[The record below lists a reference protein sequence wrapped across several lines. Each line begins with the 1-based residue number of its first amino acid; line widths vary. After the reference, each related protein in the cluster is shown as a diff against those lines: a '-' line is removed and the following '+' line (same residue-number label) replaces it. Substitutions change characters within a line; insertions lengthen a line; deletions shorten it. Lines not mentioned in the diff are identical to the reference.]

1 MYALKLELKLN
12 NSERTRMARHA
23 GYARFCYNLAR
34 TLYLGVMDIKVSRTR
49 KIALIKKTFTN
60 FIKKQPEYQW
70 TNTLSSRV
78 YQNAFIAFNSALERF
93 FNGVSGFPNF
103 KRKKSGDSF
112 TVDSSNGPIFLRAG
126 NRIKIPTLGTFRLK
140 EAIRYNCCSQTFTI
154 SRTATNGTSV
164 LQ

>member
-12 NSERTRMARHA
+12 NSERTIMARHA
-23 GYARFCYNLAR
+23 GYARFCYNKAR

-49 KIALIKKTFTN
+49 KVSLIKKTFTN

-93 FNGVSGFPNF
+93 FNGSVAFLI
-103 KRKKSGDSF
+103 
-112 TVDSSNGPIFLRAG
+112 SNARNAG
-126 NRIKIPTLGTFRLK
+126 TPLP
-140 EAIRYNCCSQTFTI
+140 
-154 SRTATNGTSV
+154 
-164 LQ
+164 